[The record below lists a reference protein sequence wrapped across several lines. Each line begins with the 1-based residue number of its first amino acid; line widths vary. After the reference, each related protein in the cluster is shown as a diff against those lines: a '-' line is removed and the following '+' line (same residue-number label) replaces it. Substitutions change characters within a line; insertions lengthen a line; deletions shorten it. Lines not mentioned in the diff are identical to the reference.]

1 MIIFGAQDLPSAY
14 ESFNASYQAL
24 LDKGIP
30 LELDVQQ
37 FIFNSPHGKAF
48 AVGVAWASDDHDTGR
63 VWVSKIEALGTVVM
77 NTIAPQTM
85 SEYVEVIGSQL
96 STSSYGSARTINVR
110 GWSKT
115 TSEIIGRAL
124 DKMPSSNGTAFS
136 LHELRG
142 PSAAPNAD
150 SVFGTREPHFML
162 EFLSMV
168 DKEEDVADSE
178 EWAISLKNEIL
189 QKDPENVLP
198 GTYLSVTPPGDVPLS
213 QVYGPDSNYQTVLA
227 LKQKYDP
234 QNVFSLGLP
243 RVLEG

>member
-1 MIIFGAQDLPSAY
+1 MIIFGAQDLPSTY
-14 ESFNASYQAL
+14 ESFNASYQTL
-24 LDKGIP
+24 LEEGIP

-37 FIFNSPHGKAF
+37 FVINSPHGKAF
-48 AVGVAWASDDHDTGR
+48 AIGVVWASDDHDTGR
-63 VWVSKIEALGTVVM
+63 VWIAKIEALGAVVM

-85 SEYVEVIGSQL
+85 SEYVEAMGSQVA
-96 STSSYGSARTINVR
+96 TSSYGSARSINVR
-110 GWSKT
+110 RWTKKT
-115 TSEIIGRAL
+115 TEIISKGL
-124 DKMPSSNGTAFS
+124 DKMPSSTGTAFS

-168 DKEEDVADSE
+168 DREEDVADSE

-189 QKDPENVLP
+189 QKDSENVLP

-213 QVYGPDSNYQTVLA
+213 KIYGPDSNYQTVLN

-234 QNVFSLGLP
+234 QNVFNLGLP
-243 RVLEG
+243 RL